1 MPEILEFENIPK
13 VFEENHIQP
22 FREEYIP
29 GSIVLCQEGS
39 KGEEVFFQI
48 PRPVAL
54 TLSESDLEGLKKQ
67 VHAWWKIKQ
76 EAA

>member
-1 MPEILEFENIPK
+1 MPEILQFENFPK
-13 VFEENHIQP
+13 GLFENGIQP

-39 KGEEVFFQI
+39 KGSEVFFQI

-54 TLSESDLEGLKKQ
+54 KLSESVLEALKKQ
-67 VHAWWKIKQ
+67 AHEWWQVKQ
-76 EAA
+76 EAG